1 MEQKATSKKK
11 HLTVWQRI
19 AEKHGVTDT
28 YVRMIAH
35 GKRTPGKKKG
45 LAVKADLDKIDSILD

>member
-1 MEQKATSKKK
+1 MKEKATSQKK
-11 HLTVWQRI
+11 HNTVWQRI

-35 GKRTPGKKKG
+35 GRRIPTKKKG
-45 LAVKADLDKIDSILD
+45 LAIKADLDKINSIID